1 MLSKIPIF
9 ITVRANTEEIY
20 KTNSEALKFS
30 YLLIKDL
37 GLFSQTYIISDKK
50 EMLDYAEKLGFE
62 HVIYYPCGNEK
73 DLLYLEYL
81 ATYRYGVE
89 NDYHPDWIIL
99 LNVTQIFKQPQLIRD
114 CINNID
120 DKFDIVA
127 SYTVISNK
135 SHFFVDEALSKE
147 DKQAHLLTAKHHRVK
162 MVDSAIYAIKSS
174 FAFECMTYDDPSE
187 HFWNGKISYFQNNS
201 LYTDIFELKDIQKY
215 YDVADV
221 IEQVKQIK

>member
-30 YLLIKDL
+30 YLLIRDL

-120 DKFDIVA
+120 DKFDVVA

-147 DKQAHLLTAKHHRVK
+147 TKHAHLLTAKCHRVK

-174 FAFECMTYDDPSE
+174 FAFECMKYDDPSE
-187 HFWNGKISYFQNNS
+187 HFWNGKIGYFQNNS
-201 LYTDIFELKDIQKY
+201 LYTDIFELNDIQKY
-215 YDVADV
+215 YDVADA
-221 IEQVKQIK
+221 IEQIKQIK